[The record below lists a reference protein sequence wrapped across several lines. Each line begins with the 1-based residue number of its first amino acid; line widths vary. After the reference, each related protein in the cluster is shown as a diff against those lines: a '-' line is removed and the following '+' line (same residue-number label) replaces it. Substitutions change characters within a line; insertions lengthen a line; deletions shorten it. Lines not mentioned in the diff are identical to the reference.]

1 MKAYWIA
8 HVDVTDPAQY
18 GFYTQRAPAV
28 FAQYGGRMLARGG
41 RSQAMEGRATP
52 QRSVVIEFD
61 SYAQAQACYQSSE
74 YQAAASLRAG
84 AARAEVIIVE
94 GCEAIGG

>member
-18 GFYTQRAPAV
+18 GLYTRRAPAV
-28 FAQYGGRMLARGG
+28 FAQYGGRLLARGG

>member
-28 FAQYGGRMLARGG
+28 FAQYGGRLLA
-41 RSQAMEGRATP
+41 
-52 QRSVVIEFD
+52 
-61 SYAQAQACYQSSE
+61 
-74 YQAAASLRAG
+74 
-84 AARAEVIIVE
+84 
-94 GCEAIGG
+94 

>member
-74 YQAAASLRAG
+74 YRAAASLRAG

>member
-28 FAQYGGRMLARGG
+28 FAQYGGRLLARGG

-74 YQAAASLRAG
+74 YQAAASLRTG